1 MASTQVTEQ
10 TSWDQVG
17 DEVVNHL
24 RELLRRDTR
33 NPPGNEIRAAEYLR
47 SILDRE
53 GIESQIVGPS
63 PDRATIV
70 ARIPGD
76 GSARP
81 LLLMSHIDVVA
92 VEPDKWSHD
101 PFGAEIAD
109 GYLFGRGRPE
119 RQIDL
124 SGTYLAG
131 RYPAAG
137 GCSA

>member
-63 PDRATIV
+63 PARATI
-70 ARIPGD
+70 
-76 GSARP
+76 
-81 LLLMSHIDVVA
+81 
-92 VEPDKWSHD
+92 
-101 PFGAEIAD
+101 IAS
-109 GYLFGRGRPE
+109 
-119 RQIDL
+119 I
-124 SGTYLAG
+124 
-131 RYPAAG
+131 
-137 GCSA
+137 